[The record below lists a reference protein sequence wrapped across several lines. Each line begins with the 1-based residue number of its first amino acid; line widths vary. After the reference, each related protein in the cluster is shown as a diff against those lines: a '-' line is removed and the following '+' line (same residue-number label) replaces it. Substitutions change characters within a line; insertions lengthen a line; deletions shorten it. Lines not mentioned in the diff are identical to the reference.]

1 MDRKRLVTMDRF
13 SFRKTIRTVLLG
25 SNSVLWGVL
34 WSNFFLNSSYLRSGY
49 QLPDDR
55 YTVLI
60 VIHRAASAAMYAT
73 GNWSY
78 YAAFFID
85 FPAYL
90 MTRLAFRLAF
100 GSVYDAQQY
109 VGTTIAGYELICWMV
124 VSFFQWYLI
133 GRVISWLMSRRQQ
146 HVVAAAQQ

>member
-1 MDRKRLVTMDRF
+1 MTMDKF
-13 SFRKTIRTVLLG
+13 SFRKTVPTILLG
-25 SNSVLWGVL
+25 TNSVLWGVL
-34 WSNFFLNSSYLRSGY
+34 WSNLFLNSSYLRSGY

-78 YAAFFID
+78 YAVFFVD

-109 VGTTIAGYELICWMV
+109 VGTSIAGYELICWMLM
-124 VSFFQWYLI
+124 SFLQWILI
-133 GRVISWLMSRRQQ
+133 AKLASWLYRKGQGASAHTWLR
-146 HVVAAAQQ
+146 